1 MIWNPNRDTQSSTYL
16 YCYYKKSLKY
26 HQEYEQTACLLLSDT
41 NVIINLN
48 MDFIFVTSANVSVCF
63 LQAYPEYLI
72 TYQIL
77 KPESAAQSAAGAEQK
92 S

>member
-16 YCYYKKSLKY
+16 YCYYKKLLKY
-26 HQEYEQTACLLLSDT
+26 HQEYEQTACLLLLDT

-48 MDFIFVTSANVSVCF
+48 MDFIFTSANVSVCF

>member
-1 MIWNPNRDTQSSTYL
+1 MQTPATEKPIYH
-16 YCYYKKSLKY
+16 KKIHIQLL
-26 HQEYEQTACLLLSDT
+26 AC
-41 NVIINLN
+41 NV
-48 MDFIFVTSANVSVCF
+48 VANVANVLLY

>member
-16 YCYYKKSLKY
+16 YCHYKKSLKY